1 VKRSYR
7 SPHVLRSL
15 LFWLGALQIAA
26 LLLAS
31 ERPAQAYVDPGSGFV
46 FLQVAG
52 SMFAGAVYY
61 MRHRLKRILNGM
73 RRSSSISS
81 SAAGTQT
88 EVVENQP

>member
-1 VKRSYR
+1 VKRLCY
-7 SPHVLRSL
+7 SPRVLRSW
-15 LFWLGALQIAA
+15 LFLLGALQIAA
-26 LLLAS
+26 VLIAF

-61 MRHRLKRILNGM
+61 TRHRLRRILHSL
-73 RRSSSISS
+73 RRSSPISS
-81 SAAGTQT
+81 PTGTET